1 MFECCLSSA
10 TYFASDRKV
19 IKMATALVSHN
30 SALDSTGGW
39 ECLGIAHT
47 KLTYRFEGRAFRLTD
62 VAGNVVEKLLG

>member
-1 MFECCLSSA
+1 
-10 TYFASDRKV
+10 
-19 IKMATALVSHN
+19 MATALVSHN